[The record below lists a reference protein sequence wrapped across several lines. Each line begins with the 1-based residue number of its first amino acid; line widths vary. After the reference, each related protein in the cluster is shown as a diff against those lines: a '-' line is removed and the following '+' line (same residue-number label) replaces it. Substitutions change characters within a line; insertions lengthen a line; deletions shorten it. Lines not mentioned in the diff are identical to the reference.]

1 MPDPER
7 LKRDTLLLA
16 SQVWTV
22 GCGVM
27 KRRVYISL
35 PEVGGVC
42 KGLERESVLGT
53 YCLRVA
59 GKRKGDVFRRRQ
71 AEQEWGWKYEQSWQG
86 WRKETVTAGAP
97 LCSLT
102 TQHWTLETSGESVMG
117 SQLLESSCA
126 CVSRGC
132 SSLSRASQVGCSVS
146 KYFFHPTESSRE
158 AAD

>member
-42 KGLERESVLGT
+42 NVLERETVLGV

-102 TQHWTLETSGESVMG
+102 TQHWTLETSGKSVMR
-117 SQLLESSCA
+117 SSWWRVPVPVYPEA
-126 CVSRGC
+126 VVLYPEPSWLQCVKI
-132 SSLSRASQVGCSVS
+132 LFPP
-146 KYFFHPTESSRE
+146 YWE
-158 AAD
+158 